1 VREFRIKILETGET
15 LVIPEGTRFGDL
27 LDRVKNEHTERIVAA
42 KFNNKIRELFRE
54 IDAHGTL
61 RFVDIM
67 EEDGLRIYQ
76 RGLIFVLYMAF
87 KEVLP
92 DKKLKVMH
100 SLGNALYCE
109 IEDGMIT
116 EEELRALKEKM
127 LELVEKDLPFC
138 KIRLSRFEAMEIF
151 KNMGE
156 EDKVKL
162 FTYRRKDAVNLYRC
176 SRYINYFY
184 GYLPPSTGCMNRFDL
199 RLFEPGFLLIYPN
212 PHRENSMEYKEL
224 PKFASVFLE
233 YKRWGSIMGV
243 ETVGELNELVSRGE
257 KTIDELI
264 LVAEMLH
271 EYKIALI
278 AHEIARRRTVRLV
291 LVAGPSSSGKTTF
304 AKRLSLQLKALG
316 LITVPI
322 SLDDYFV
329 DREKTPRD
337 ENGEYDFESIEALD
351 LELFNHHLSK
361 LLAGEEVEI
370 PRFNFIE
377 GKREWVGRK
386 LKLSPNELVVVEG
399 IHGLNE
405 RLTESIPRGQKYKI
419 YVSALTQLS
428 IDNINRIPTTD
439 TRLIRRLVR
448 DYRSRGH
455 SPLQTLRMWS
465 KVRRGEEKHIFP
477 YQEEADAFF
486 NSALV
491 YELAVLKIFADPL
504 LMQVEHTEEE
514 YAQARRLMKFLDYFL
529 PITRLETIPRTSI
542 IREFIGGSVFEY

>member
-1 VREFRIKILETGET
+1 
-15 LVIPEGTRFGDL
+15 
-27 LDRVKNEHTERIVAA
+27 
-42 KFNNKIRELFRE
+42 
-54 IDAHGTL
+54 
-61 RFVDIM
+61 
-67 EEDGLRIYQ
+67 
-76 RGLIFVLYMAF
+76 
-87 KEVLP
+87 
-92 DKKLKVMH
+92 
-100 SLGNALYCE
+100 
-109 IEDGMIT
+109 
-116 EEELRALKEKM
+116 
-127 LELVEKDLPFC
+127 
-138 KIRLSRFEAMEIF
+138 
-151 KNMGE
+151 
-156 EDKVKL
+156 
-162 FTYRRKDAVNLYRC
+162 
-176 SRYINYFY
+176 
-184 GYLPPSTGCMNRFDL
+184 
-199 RLFEPGFLLIYPN
+199 
-212 PHRENSMEYKEL
+212 
-224 PKFASVFLE
+224 
-233 YKRWGSIMGV
+233 
-243 ETVGELNELVSRGE
+243 
-257 KTIDELI
+257 LI

-316 LITVPI
+316 LVTVPI

-377 GKREWVGRK
+377 GKREWVGRR

-405 RLTESIPRGQKYKI
+405 RLTESIPREQKYKI

-465 KVRRGEEKHIFP
+465 KVRRGEEKYIFP

-491 YELAVLKIFADPL
+491 YELAVLKIFADSL